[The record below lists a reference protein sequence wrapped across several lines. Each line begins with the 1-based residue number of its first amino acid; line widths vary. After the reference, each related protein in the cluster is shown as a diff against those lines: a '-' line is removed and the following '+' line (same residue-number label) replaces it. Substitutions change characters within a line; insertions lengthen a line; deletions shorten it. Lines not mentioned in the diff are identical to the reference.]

1 MTTTRIIL
9 RTTIGLLIAS
19 TSAVGAQGS
28 DSVTSA
34 HARGWEVLGSSG
46 ALLPMGAQ
54 RSSLKR
60 APLSTAQVLYAI
72 NPRVAITTTL
82 GWGRSRDLAAVGTPK
97 LSVFTYD
104 VGIEAR
110 APQWR
115 QASTFSVLPF
125 AGVGAGGRSYD
136 HRGHDVDATH
146 NLAGYASLGGELGA
160 GRVRLR
166 IEGRHYLSRFAPL
179 TGSRPT
185 ATRQDFTL
193 LAGLRLTRKPASE

>member
-1 MTTTRIIL
+1 MTTTRII
-9 RTTIGLLIAS
+9 TGTAIGLLIAS
-19 TSAVGAQGS
+19 TSAVGAQS
-28 DSVTSA
+28 ADSAAIAPS
-34 HARGWEVLGSSG
+34 RGWEVLGSSG

-60 APLSTAQVLYAI
+60 APLSTAQVLYVI
-72 NPRVAITTTL
+72 TPRVAITTTL

-104 VGIEAR
+104 LGIEAR
-110 APQWR
+110 APRWR

-125 AGVGAGGRSYD
+125 AGLGAGGRSYD
-136 HRGHDVDATH
+136 HRGRDVDATH
-146 NLAGYASLGGELGA
+146 HLAGYASLGGELGA

-166 IEGRHYLSRFAPL
+166 IEGRNYLSRFTPL
-179 TGSRPT
+179 AGNGPA

-193 LAGLRLTRKPASE
+193 LAGLRLTRKPSSE